1 MSILVN
7 KNTSVICQGF
17 TGRQGTFHSEQ
28 AIQYGTNL
36 VGGVTPGKGGQTH
49 LGLPVFN
56 EVKEAIKETNADATV
71 IYVPPKFAASSILEA
86 SNAGIKIIVCI
97 TEGIPILEMLKVKKT
112 ITRNKTILIG
122 PNCPGIITPDEC
134 KIGIMP
140 ANIHKR
146 GKIGIVSK
154 SGTLTY
160 EAVHQTTSIGYG
172 QSTCVGI
179 GGDPIKGINFIECL
193 SMFEKDNETEGIIL
207 VGEIGGNDEELAAE
221 HIRNNINKP
230 VVAHIAGITAPTG
243 KRMGHAGAI
252 ISGNSGTATS
262 KINALEKVGVFIAH
276 SPAEMGETMK
286 GAMDKY

>member
-1 MSILVN
+1 MSILIN
-7 KNTSVICQGF
+7 KNTRVICQGF

-36 VGGVTPGKGGQTH
+36 VGGVTPGKGGQIH
-49 LGLPVFN
+49 LDLPVFN
-56 EVKEAIKETNADATV
+56 EVKEAKKETNADATV
-71 IYVPPKFAASSILEA
+71 IYVPPKFAASSIIEA

-97 TEGIPILEMLKVKKT
+97 TEGIPILEMLEAKK
-112 ITRNKTILIG
+112 IIKENKSILIG

-146 GKIGIVSK
+146 GKIGIISK

-193 SMFEKDNETEGIIL
+193 SMFEEDSQTEGIIL
-207 VGEIGGNDEELAAE
+207 VGEIGGTDEELAAE
-221 HIRNNINKP
+221 YIKSSIKKP
-230 VVAHIAGITAPTG
+230 VVAHIAGVTAPAG

-252 ISGNSGTATS
+252 ISGNSGTAIS
-262 KINALEKVGVFIAH
+262 KINALEEAGVLIAH

-286 GAMDKY
+286 TAIGKY